1 MVLVNPKPIILVNK
15 IIIIDHKYNK
25 KTHWREYPVKQA
37 GDSPTWESEAQLMQ
51 DIPEVI
57 RWYNSSSVS
66 EDSKAEIHC
75 VCISHCLPS
84 SPIKKQK

>member
-1 MVLVNPKPIILVNK
+1 M
-15 IIIIDHKYNK
+15 
-25 KTHWREYPVKQA
+25 KQA

-66 EDSKAEIHC
+66 EDSKAEIRC
-75 VCISHCLPS
+75 VCISHLS
-84 SPIKKQK
+84 S